1 MLCSDL
7 ESEVGSTAAFLGQQ
21 GARSRAGC
29 LRTKWKHCSFT
40 HGGGREQT
48 TPTRAAP
55 GSSVVRGIPAAKL
68 GHSIRTLSLVEK
80 YSFRGDLKHK
90 HTHPQRK
97 PAATQAGSC
106 AICEE
111 NQSAQ
116 WVIERASVGRGGGG
130 QAHGKLP
137 GREVHSS
144 PTPGF
149 LLHQVLPFTASP
161 NTSKEV
167 FLYSPGRSVN
177 WPAASKA
184 ETLTLKGPLASQGRG
199 EENKVVG
206 S

>member
-1 MLCSDL
+1 M
-7 ESEVGSTAAFLGQQ
+7 
-21 GARSRAGC
+21 
-29 LRTKWKHCSFT
+29 
-40 HGGGREQT
+40 
-48 TPTRAAP
+48 
-55 GSSVVRGIPAAKL
+55 VRGIPAAKL
-68 GHSIRTLSLVEK
+68 GPGILTLSLVEK
-80 YSFRGDLKHK
+80 YSLRGDLKHT

-106 AICEE
+106 EVCEE
-111 NQSAQ
+111 NQPARWATEKASGGAQ
-116 WVIERASVGRGGGG
+116 T
-130 QAHGKLP
+130 HGKLP
-137 GREVHSS
+137 GREGHSS

-161 NTSKEV
+161 STSKEV

-184 ETLTLKGPLASQGRG
+184 EMLTLKGPLASQGKG